1 MRRVFFLRHA
11 RPDIPF
17 GERWCV
23 GSRTDIPLGSY
34 GKIQASLLRFEP
46 DLKGLNAVFCS
57 SLSRSRETALA
68 ISSSPV
74 TIPGLEEQD
83 MGVWDGLSFTEIRT
97 GWPELYA
104 IREHDPYTLPEGAET
119 LEHMAERFRE
129 AVARCL
135 AESDGD
141 IAVVAHKSSI
151 STVTGCR
158 EMLGWASVS
167 VAEYG
172 VNGLKVTEIG
182 RQPHP
187 GLRDEVCDA
196 MMSAADAD
204 DALKAHCR
212 AVADLASG
220 LCGMLTGA
228 GLQLSTPLVRSS
240 ALIHDIARARKHH
253 PEAGAEWLLE
263 LGYPAVAEI
272 IRRHHDLE
280 GTQLDEAAIVFLADK
295 CFEGE
300 RRVTIEERFA
310 GSASRCLTREAM
322 EAHACR
328 LETELQIK
336 EKINRILGKTVIE

>member
-1 MRRVFFLRHA
+1 MRKIYFIRHA

-23 GSRTDIPLGSY
+23 GSRTDIPLGTY

-46 DLKGLNAVFCS
+46 ELNGLNTVFCS

-74 TIPGLEEQD
+74 TVPGLEEQD

-119 LEHMAERFRE
+119 LEHMAERFRK
-129 AVARCL
+129 AVTRCL
-135 AESDGD
+135 AESEGD
-141 IAVVAHKSSI
+141 IAIVAHKSSI

-167 VAEYG
+167 VAEYDG
-172 VNGLKVTEIG
+172 NGLKVTEIG

-187 GLRDEVCDA
+187 ALRDEICDV
-196 MMSAADAD
+196 MMSAANAD

-220 LCGMLTGA
+220 LCGMLTEEGMKLNA
-228 GLQLSTPLVRSS
+228 ALVRNS
-240 ALIHDIARARKHH
+240 ALLHDIARAQKHH
-253 PEAGAEWLLE
+253 PEVGAKWLLE
-263 LGYPAVAEI
+263 LGYPDVAEI
-272 IRRHHDLE
+272 IRRHHDFDGAE
-280 GTQLDEAAIVFLADK
+280 LDEAALVFLADK
-295 CFEGE
+295 CIEGD
-300 RRVTIEERFA
+300 RRVTIGERFA
-310 GSASRCLTREAM
+310 GSASHCRTQEAKA
-322 EAHACR
+322 AHASR
-328 LETELQIK
+328 LETALQIK
-336 EKINRILGKTVIE
+336 EKINRICGKTVIE